1 MDALLAKKLEEELNT
16 PSTSKKSPRKGLKK
30 TAPKSGTLDRFL
42 QSEEKSLLPVNKA
55 SFTLTPHRPT
65 KFIRKITSTSPILLK
80 SSLGS
85 GKHAKKRQVSSSP
98 LKTYFI
104 KKYPCQ
110 VVATK
115 ESPRNVT
122 RENNFADLD
131 FRDYLGKMESRRKSD
146 KSKADQV
153 VMIIFLKCTPLLYGL
168 LI

>member
-1 MDALLAKKLEEELNT
+1 MDALLAKKLEEELNE
-16 PSTSKKSPRKGLKK
+16 PSTSKKSPRKGVKK
-30 TAPKSGTLDRFL
+30 TTPKSGTLDRFL

-65 KFIRKITSTSPILLK
+65 KFIRKIPSTSPISLK
-80 SSLGS
+80 SSQGS
-85 GKHAKKRQVSSSP
+85 GKLAKKFQVSSSP

-104 KKYPCQ
+104 KEYPCQ

-131 FRDYLGKMESRRKSD
+131 FRDYLGKMESKRKSD
-146 KSKADQV
+146 KSTADQV
-153 VMIIFLKCTPLLYGL
+153 VMIIFLKYISLLYGL